1 MCWRCSVLGYPTA
14 IFRPSHY
21 GTDPGKPAV
30 VPAEVPVQRL
40 ANPRRVSDA
49 DAECARVEIRSMTR
63 HGDVGVLA
71 AWAAPPGAD
80 AGRRGPVASGV
91 RLIPFRAASFDD
103 VHGAVAAAL
112 LLMSAVPHRDG
123 PARIAIAIAVGEPE
137 EARAEADAL
146 ASRAPSGSILLTPS
160 AVEAIGHRLPDGLTL
175 RAEPVTTDDG
185 VLTAFALRS
194 ATEMVPHS
202 LPVPPTRLIGRA
214 SELGELR
221 DLLAAQRLITLAGP
235 PGSGKTRLAVELG
248 RRALGTFADGAWFV
262 PLAPI
267 QDEGLVAHAVAR
279 ALDLSEKP
287 GSPMTEVVAQHLAS
301 RRLLLI
307 FDNFEHLLGGADVV
321 AEWIAGAPELH
332 VLVTSREPLHLSG
345 EWAYEVP
352 PLRVPS
358 DANDPRAT
366 EAEAVQLFAE
376 RARAVDA
383 SFEIDGSTLGDVV
396 QICRRLDGLPLAL
409 ELAAARAKALPVA
422 SILGRLERSMEL
434 LTRGARDIPERHHS
448 LRAAISWSHDLLTP
462 HEQAFFRRLAAF
474 RGGWSLDAAD
484 AVTAADELGESA
496 LELTTSLLDK
506 SLIRRHTDAR
516 TEPRYEMLEVI
527 REYAHESLRVAG
539 EDEQTIERHATWFLE
554 LAERA
559 APALTGT
566 DRGQW
571 LDRLELELD
580 NLRTALRWALDRR
593 SVEFGM
599 RLAAALW
606 RFWQIR
612 AHMSEGR
619 QVLAEL
625 LEADEDVEP
634 AIRARALSAAG
645 SLAYWQNDGVACER
659 LYEASL
665 ELRRALGDPAELAS
679 SLYDLGHAIS
689 CVIAVKDPARGRVL
703 EQEALELY
711 RSLGSRMGEAWLVWA
726 LGCNAHFAGDN
737 RRAVNELG
745 DAIEL
750 FRELGEPFGLAWALA
765 MRGLAALLSGQR
777 ELAGRHLREA
787 LPIFAEVD
795 DVSGID
801 SVLEHLARLA
811 AADGDPRR
819 AVRLGAAAARI
830 RGISESAIITMVYA
844 GQPAGSRPLMLDRAK
859 LPLTPEEVDN
869 LTREGEEMTTAEA
882 VAYALAEES
891 AQAVTRLR
899 VRALGP
905 MQVERDGRNV
915 QRWGGDK
922 AGSRQAQA
930 IFAFLFDR
938 GPAGISKDEAVELL
952 WPDLPIKRGDLAFH
966 RTLGG
971 LRAVLEEGRQSG
983 NVISY
988 EGGRY
993 RLAPELTD
1001 WSDVAAFEELLD
1013 GATGLDGRARTTVL
1027 EEARDLYRG
1036 DLFDDCPF
1044 YGDSVFVEERRAY
1057 LRARHED
1064 LLVELGDRYA
1074 ALGDTALAA
1083 VRFRQALTH
1092 NPESTRA
1099 RSGMARVEGI
1109 AKADAV

>member
-1 MCWRCSVLGYPTA
+1 
-14 IFRPSHY
+14 
-21 GTDPGKPAV
+21 
-30 VPAEVPVQRL
+30 
-40 ANPRRVSDA
+40 
-49 DAECARVEIRSMTR
+49 MTR
-63 HGDVGVLA
+63 RTEVGALA
-71 AWAAPPGAD
+71 AWAAALPGPED
-80 AGRRGPVASGV
+80 GGRGSAVSAVKPT
-91 RLIPFRAASFDD
+91 PFRSASFDD

-123 PARIAIAIAVGEPE
+123 AAPIGIAIALGDPE
-137 EARAEADAL
+137 GARADADAL
-146 ASRAPSGSILLTPS
+146 ASRAPPGSILLTPA
-160 AVEAIGHRLPDGLTL
+160 AVEAIGHRLPDGMAL
-175 RAEPVTTDDG
+175 RAESVTTDHG
-185 VLTAFALRS
+185 VRTAFALRS
-194 ATEMVPHS
+194 ATEVMPHS
-202 LPVPPTRLIGRA
+202 LPVPATRLIGRA
-214 SELGELR
+214 SELRELR
-221 DLLAAQRLITLAGP
+221 DLLAVQRLVTLAGP

-248 RRALGTFADGAWFV
+248 RSALGAFSDGAWFV

-287 GSPMTEVVAQHLAS
+287 GTPMSEVVAQHLAS

-307 FDNFEHLLGGADVV
+307 FDNFEHLLSGAAVV
-321 AEWIAGAPELH
+321 AQWLAGALDLH

-345 EWAYEVP
+345 EWEFEVP

-358 DANDPRAT
+358 DANDPRAA
-366 EAEAVQLFAE
+366 EVEAVQLFTE

-383 SFEIDGSTLGDVV
+383 SFETDGQTLRDVV
-396 QICRRLDGLPLAL
+396 QICRRLDGLPLAV

-448 LRAAISWSHDLLTP
+448 LRAAVSWSHDLLTP
-462 HEQAFFRRLAAF
+462 GEQAFFRRLAAF
-474 RGGWSLDAAD
+474 RGGWSLDSAD
-484 AVTAADELGESA
+484 AVTAARELGQDA
-496 LELTTSLLDK
+496 LDLTTSLLDK
-506 SLIRRHTDAR
+506 SLIRRHSDPGS
-516 TEPRYEMLEVI
+516 EPRYDVLEVI
-527 REYAHESLRVAG
+527 REYAHERLRATE
-539 EDEQTIERHATWFLE
+539 EDDQTMERHAIWFLD

-559 APALTGT
+559 APMLTGVE
-566 DRGQW
+566 RGLW
-571 LDRLELELD
+571 LDQLERELD
-580 NLRTALRWALDRR
+580 NLRTALRWALDHHRI
-593 SVEFGM
+593 ELGM

-625 LEADEDVEP
+625 LEVDAEVDPV
-634 AIRARALSAAG
+634 IRARALSAAG
-645 SLAYWQNDGVACER
+645 SLAYWQNDGEASMA

-665 ELRRALGDPAELAS
+665 ELRRQLGDPVEVAS
-679 SLYDLGHAIS
+679 ALYDLGHALS
-689 CVIAVKDPARGRVL
+689 CVAAVKDPARGRHL
-703 EQEALELY
+703 ELEALEIY

-726 LGCNAHFAGDN
+726 LGCNAHFTGDN
-737 RRAVNELG
+737 RQAVNELG
-745 DAIEL
+745 HAIEL
-750 FRELGEPFGLAWALA
+750 FRELGDPFGLAWALT
-765 MRGLAALLSGQR
+765 MRGLAAMLVGQR
-777 ELAGRHLREA
+777 QVAAQHLREA

-811 AADGDPRR
+811 AAEGDPRR
-819 AVRLGAAAARI
+819 AVRLAAAAARI
-830 RGISESAIITMVYA
+830 RGISESAIIKMVYA

-859 LPLTPEEVDN
+859 LPLTPEEVEA

-882 VAYALAEES
+882 VAYALADQP
-891 AQAVTRLR
+891 AQAVAGLR

-905 MQVERDGRNV
+905 MQVERDGRRIL
-915 QRWGGDK
+915 RWGGDK

-938 GPAGISKDEAVELL
+938 GLAGITKDEAVELL

-971 LRAVLEEGRQSG
+971 LRAVLEEGRQQG

-993 RLAPELTD
+993 RLAPELVD
-1001 WSDVAAFEELLD
+1001 WSEVAAFEQVLD
-1013 GATGLDGRARTTVL
+1013 GAAGLEGPERTAAQ

-1057 LRARHED
+1057 LRGRHED
-1064 LLVELGDRYA
+1064 LLVELGDQYA
-1074 ALGDTALAA
+1074 ALGDESLALA
-1083 VRFRQALTH
+1083 RFRQALKL

-1099 RSGMARVEGI
+1099 RSGIDRLGPVAE
-1109 AKADAV
+1109 ADAV